1 MPACLIDFVART
13 QYMRWLGLVVFL
25 LFADV
30 LAVPLLIFGFLYK
43 NRVKVCF
50 ACLVPRASCFAR
62 HLIPRWLL

>member
-1 MPACLIDFVART
+1 MTDNGAGCVRVLTFACVMLAGLLGRT

-43 NRVKVCF
+43 NRVKV
-50 ACLVPRASCFAR
+50 
-62 HLIPRWLL
+62 